1 MGRYLISRLWIEGMR
16 SLDDVELEL
25 STPGARAQ
33 SDEGGELGLTV
44 LIGPNGA
51 GKSTLVEA
59 CELVRKIGAERPF
72 IGKLY
77 DTHGGPPAL
86 VRRGAKRFG
95 LGVELRSTDG
105 PTLLYVLLLRVG
117 GMSVTVEHEE
127 AAVLEPGKSMR
138 SLFTRTRSLA
148 TDGSWAAPFGP
159 GEPSLHSLVERA
171 RRHFEHPGSTAG
183 KPVAEDDLAL
193 AVAPYNRSE
202 VDELQA
208 ALASIEVHTAVDSRA
223 AWAVGSSEPGSR
235 AGNVIRPA
243 ARVEPG
249 GRNLANV
256 YHALRNQRDW
266 PQTLA
271 HIRLALGDQIED
283 VLTPAD
289 PSGGRI
295 GLAIRVAG
303 LGEVPAFS
311 MSDGQLS
318 YLTLLAVL
326 RLQRPSPALVVF
338 DEPDLHLHPSLAR
351 RVMADFETFAR
362 TTPVLVATQSDAMLD
377 ALTDPARASL
387 LCELDEHHATQL
399 VRPDREGL
407 ARWLEDYR
415 GLGELRA
422 AGYEGVVFPT
432 LETP

>member
-1 MGRYLISRLWIEGMR
+1 MR
-16 SLDDVELEL
+16 SLEDVELEL
-25 STPGARAQ
+25 SSPSARAQ
-33 SDEGGELGLTV
+33 GDEGGGELGLTV

-51 GKSTLVEA
+51 GKSTIVEA
-59 CELVRKIGAERPF
+59 CELVRKIGVERPF

-77 DTHGGPPAL
+77 DTHGGPPVL

-95 LGVELRSTDG
+95 FGVELRSADG
-105 PTLLYVLLLRVG
+105 TEFFYVLLLRVG
-117 GMSVTVEHEE
+117 GTSVTVEYEE
-127 AAVLEPGKSMR
+127 AAMR
-138 SLFTRTRSLA
+138 DPDDRMCSLFTRTGNHSS
-148 TDGSWAAPFGP
+148 DGAGAAPFSP
-159 GEPSLHSLVERA
+159 GEPSLRSLVERA
-171 RRHFEHPGSTAG
+171 RRHFEHPSATGG
-183 KPVAEDDLAL
+183 RLVAEDDLAL
-193 AVAPYNRSE
+193 AVAPHNRSE
-202 VDELQA
+202 LDEIQA
-208 ALASIEVHTAVDSRA
+208 ALASIEVHSAIDSRP
-223 AWAVGSSEPGSR
+223 AWMMGSSEPGSR
-235 AGNVIRPA
+235 TGNVIRPA
-243 ARVEPG
+243 TRVEPG

-271 HIRLALGDQIED
+271 RVRLALGDQIED

-303 LGEVPAFS
+303 VGEVPAFS
-311 MSDGQLS
+311 MSDGQLA
-318 YLTLLAVL
+318 YLALLGVL
-326 RLQRPSPALVVF
+326 RLQRPTPPALVVF

-351 RVMADFETFAR
+351 RVMADLETFAR
-362 TTPVLVATQSDAMLD
+362 STPVLAATQSDAMLD
-377 ALTDPARASL
+377 ALTDPASASI
-387 LCELDEHHATQL
+387 LCELDERHATQL

-432 LETP
+432 LQTP